1 LEKVANYLDASDKVP
16 ELMENI
22 LGTKLKIKKQRDPLK
37 PKRILSHRFGFK
49 MPKGGG
55 VLRNPYKA
63 IYNRVYNYVAKKL
76 F

>member
-1 LEKVANYLDASDKVP
+1 MYT
-16 ELMENI
+16 LMI
-22 LGTKLKIKKQRDPLK
+22 YFKH
-37 PKRILSHRFGFK
+37 LSHRFGFK

>member
-1 LEKVANYLDASDKVP
+1 MKVFRTPNFKRRF
-16 ELMENI
+16 
-22 LGTKLKIKKQRDPLK
+22 TDPLK